1 MPRTEIRRGYP
12 SARMISVNSAH
23 GKKRHRGGGGHE
35 TRPAWKVSECS
46 ECAREEV
53 KRATQAVQPAASG
66 CHTTWHAAAPIQCRV
81 PRSAARPGTRAAHTA
96 ASAVGSAVTALA
108 PRPPPHTQARYA
120 HPAAPATT
128 VPTHALVSTAAR
140 PVAPRHG
147 RHNAPRSSRN
157 DMLTACTP
165 VHLAT
170 DAAQCPHRR
179 DLSGCLAP
187 HTGCAHTYAC
197 RPRTGAESITQAT
210 AAHAKQASIQVAGG
224 RGQEAGFEQSGE
236 IYSN

>member
-1 MPRTEIRRGYP
+1 MPHARAPGLRTQRL
-12 SARMISVNSAH
+12 AQ
-23 GKKRHRGGGGHE
+23 
-35 TRPAWKVSECS
+35 W
-46 ECAREEV
+46 
-53 KRATQAVQPAASG
+53 AAQWAAQCG
-66 CHTTWHAAAPIQCRV
+66 VRLPTT
-81 PRSAARPGTRAAHTA
+81 
-96 ASAVGSAVTALA
+96 
-108 PRPPPHTQARYA
+108 PHTQARYA

-179 DLSGCLAP
+179 DLSGFLAP

-210 AAHAKQASIQVAGG
+210 AAHAKQASIQVRPAGEG
-224 RGQEAGFEQSGE
+224 KKRVLNSRVKFIRIKNPTLIAVVVVVGVHRVSPLPAQLA
-236 IYSN
+236 